1 MRRAAKMSPLRDQPH
16 CTAPAGEGHTAPA
29 GEGHTAP
36 TGEGHTA
43 PAGEGHTQVAPQEVH
58 ITSAVRLLHPCEFR
72 LENIQVVGDHPLL
85 PERK

>member
-29 GEGHTAP
+29 GED
-36 TGEGHTA
+36 
-43 PAGEGHTQVAPQEVH
+43 HTQVAPQEVH

>member
-16 CTAPAGEGHTAPA
+16 CTAPA
-29 GEGHTAP
+29 
-36 TGEGHTA
+36 GEGHTA

-72 LENIQVVGDHPLL
+72 LENIQLVGDHPLL